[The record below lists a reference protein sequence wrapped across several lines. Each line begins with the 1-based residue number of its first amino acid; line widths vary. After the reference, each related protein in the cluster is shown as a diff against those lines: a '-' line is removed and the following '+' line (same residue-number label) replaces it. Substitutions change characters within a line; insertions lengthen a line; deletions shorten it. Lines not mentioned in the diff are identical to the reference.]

1 MPKKKILL
9 IVRRHVGEID
19 YILPLLHRLYASYEI
34 LTIFNDHQSYDSLLN
49 SKELYSLWKKI
60 CSKYFIINNKKKLV
74 YKIIYKFL
82 IFIEKKIS
90 LPNYTKIYVLKK
102 IFYFDCF

>member
-1 MPKKKILL
+1 MSKKKILL
-9 IVRRHVGEID
+9 IVRRHAGEID
-19 YILPLLHRLYASYEI
+19 HILPLLQRLSASYEI
-34 LTIFNDHQSYDSLLN
+34 LTIFSDYQSYDSLLN

-60 CSKYFIINNKKKLV
+60 CSKYFIINNRKNLV

-90 LPNYTKIYVLKK
+90 LPNYTKIFILKK
-102 IFYFDCF
+102 IFDF